1 MQLYSLALVSVP
13 TTTYLYPYS
22 LQRYQ
27 FHHPCTAIVTI
38 SVSLN
43 HTDILIYMRLYPHLR
58 THVTNPL
65 YVVGSAIFSYE
76 LHISIFLFKID
87 DIHSGI

>member
-1 MQLYSLALVSVP
+1 MQLYSLALVAMP
-13 TTTYLYPYS
+13 TTTPLYSYS

-27 FHHPCTAIVTI
+27 FHHPCTAILTI

-58 THVTNPL
+58 THVNNPL
-65 YVVGSAIFSYE
+65 YVVGSAILPYDIRI
-76 LHISIFLFKID
+76 LIFLFKID